1 MLRGECRR
9 RRRKNN
15 GKPTRNIRKPY
26 CVLSELKV
34 DRGFPQG
41 ALSGKEPTCLCRRHK
56 RWVGDLGWEDVLE
69 EEMAT
74 HSSILAWRIPWS
86 EEPGR
91 LQFIEVQR
99 VRHVRKQLS
108 STQGL
113 PQLSSG

>member
-41 ALSGKEPTCLCRRHK
+41 ALVVKNPPAYA
-56 RWVGDLGWEDVLE
+56 GDIRDGLE
-69 EEMAT
+69 T
-74 HSSILAWRIPWS
+74 
-86 EEPGR
+86 
-91 LQFIEVQR
+91 
-99 VRHVRKQLS
+99 
-108 STQGL
+108 
-113 PQLSSG
+113 